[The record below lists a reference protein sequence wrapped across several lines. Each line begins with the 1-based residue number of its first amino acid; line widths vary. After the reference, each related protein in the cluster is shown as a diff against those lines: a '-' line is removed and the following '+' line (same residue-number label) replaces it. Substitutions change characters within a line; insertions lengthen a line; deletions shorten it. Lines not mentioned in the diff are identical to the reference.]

1 MTKSSASKLSIV
13 LLHHPM
19 HDKEGKIVATSL
31 TAIDVHDISRSAA
44 TFGASPVYIAHPS
57 VVTRR
62 LAETMHSF
70 WSDGYGA
77 VYNPNRKEALD
88 HVRIVSDLDAVIHDI
103 ALIDGCEPQLIATSA
118 KPGNGRISFETFKEM
133 LAAENGPAENGQE
146 RSGRYLLMFGTGWGM
161 TDELLARAQFFLEPI
176 NGPTEYNH
184 LSVRSACAI
193 MLDRIFGR

>member
-1 MTKSSASKLSIV
+1 MAKLSIV

-31 TAIDVHDISRSAA
+31 TAIDVHDISRTSA
-44 TFGASPVYIAHPS
+44 TFGVSPVYIAHPS

-70 WSDGYGA
+70 WSEGYGA

-103 ALIDGCEPQLIATSA
+103 ALMDGCEPQLVATSA
-118 KPGNGRISFETFKEM
+118 KPGKDRITFKTFKEM
-133 LAAENGPAENGQE
+133 LSVTKSPDK
-146 RSGRYLLMFGTGWGM
+146 SGRYLLMLGTGWGM
-161 TDELLARAQFFLEPI
+161 TDPLLKRAQYFLEPI
-176 NGPTEYNH
+176 NGPTDYNH

-193 MLDRIFGR
+193 MLDRLLGQ